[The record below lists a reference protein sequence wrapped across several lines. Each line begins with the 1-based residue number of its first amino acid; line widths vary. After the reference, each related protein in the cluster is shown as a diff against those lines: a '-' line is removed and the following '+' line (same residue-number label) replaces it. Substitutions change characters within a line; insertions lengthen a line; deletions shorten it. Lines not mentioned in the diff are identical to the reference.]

1 MIGSSSRNR
10 GAAVLMSFLVAGCAK
25 APGQDAPSER
35 SRIALS
41 QRLPEL
47 DGKHLKMTAVEVT
60 YAPGKGS
67 KPHSHPCAVLG
78 YVIEGA
84 LRTQV
89 KGEPEVI
96 YQAGRSF
103 YEAPNSVHQVSVNA
117 SNKEP
122 VRFLACF
129 VCDRDTPLSVPLP

>member
-1 MIGSSSRNR
+1 MTGSGPRNR
-10 GAAVLMSFLVAGCAK
+10 IAVILASLLVVGCAK
-25 APGQDAPSER
+25 MPGQDTPSER

-41 QRLPEL
+41 HKLPEL
-47 DGKHLKMTAVEVT
+47 DGSHLKMTAVEVT

-67 KPHSHPCAVLG
+67 EPHSHPCVVLG

-89 KGEPEVI
+89 RGEPEVV
-96 YQAGRSF
+96 YQAGQSF
-103 YEAPNSVHQVSVNA
+103 YEAPNTVHQISTNA
-117 SNKEP
+117 SRKEP

-129 VCDRDTPLSVPLP
+129 VCDRDTPLSVSVP